1 MPLMFETWRNL
12 WEERWWPALHVNSA
26 LISFFSGFL
35 FLSFL
40 FRGIFFILE
49 IGFELYTRLGSGRG
63 YFSSQIFLTISP
75 FLLFLP
81 FFLKKFKFWLPKSFP
96 LEWFGYLF
104 VVLPFVAFEILQF
117 DSQRI
122 IFSVGQHVNVFISQP
137 EFVIGIAESALV
149 IVPVSVE
156 ILSVV
161 SAVIVSPLNHLITK
175 YNNNNMISD
184 FKHFLGAWQNREIS
198 DPSKFEPLFNTH
210 TKATIE
216 KTHNQILSVR
226 NPFEEE

>member
-35 FLSFL
+35 FLSF

-49 IGFELYTRLGSGRG
+49 IGFERCTRLGQGAAIFHPK
-63 YFSSQIFLTISP
+63 YFWQYPHSSLSY
-75 FLLFLP
+75 L
-81 FFLKKFKFWLPKSFP
+81 FLKKNLNFDSRNHFRLND
-96 LEWFGYLF
+96 LEYLF

-175 YNNNNMISD
+175 IIIIIWFQISNI
-184 FKHFLGAWQNREIS
+184 FWRV
-198 DPSKFEPLFNTH
+198 
-210 TKATIE
+210 TKSW
-216 KTHNQILSVR
+216 NQWSIQVR
-226 NPFEEE
+226 TAL